1 MISNWDQT
9 LLTPDFNL
17 DSIVLTWGSGLGLTL
32 TLRKNVAEFP
42 QNCVDLGND
51 SWCNGSTWNLTQN
64 LILSDVW
71 QQNDA
76 PLMNLHKFLLVSGT

>member
-32 TLRKNVAEFP
+32 TKDQIVLTWTDMVL
-42 QNCVDLGND
+42 LGT
-51 SWCNGSTWNLTQN
+51 G
-64 LILSDVW
+64 LSY
-71 QQNDA
+71 A
-76 PLMNLHKFLLVSGT
+76 GP